1 MQLTRQQ
8 HLLFKKN
15 RLKHS
20 IKTFTNFQEFRARAD
35 QRGQDTGAS
44 PVFKQGDRQ
53 HKQVEV
59 GGSVPPP
66 RTTLRRRPAGE
77 ESYR

>member
-1 MQLTRQQ
+1 M
-8 HLLFKKN
+8 
-15 RLKHS
+15 
-20 IKTFTNFQEFRARAD
+20 QEFRARAD

-44 PVFKQGDRQ
+44 PIIEQGDRQ

-66 RTTLRRRPAGE
+66 RTTLRRRPAGK
-77 ESYR
+77 ESHRLEVVVMSCYFLIFNDI